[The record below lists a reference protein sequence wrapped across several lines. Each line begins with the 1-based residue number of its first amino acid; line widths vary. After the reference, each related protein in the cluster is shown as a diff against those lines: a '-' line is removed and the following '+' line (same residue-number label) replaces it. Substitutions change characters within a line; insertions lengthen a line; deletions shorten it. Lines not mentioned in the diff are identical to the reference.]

1 MRNITDIGARTFII
15 NRGLADGISLEQVV
29 IDAGGAVVGRVVK
42 VQTYDATI
50 LLVNDTSTTVIGRE
64 SGPNADPN
72 AIGNVQGQVGGLLL
86 MSYVSSTE
94 TLSKGTAVVTAG
106 MVSPGGD
113 VRSPYPPGLLIGTIL
128 SVARDP
134 NQVVQSAVV
143 QPAADLN
150 NIEWVLVITNYEG
163 GFASPEPSTSPS
175 PSGSS
180 SVGPT
185 ANPTPAIPRVTPTPG
200 PTPTP
205 PPGLVTPPPH

>member
-1 MRNITDIGARTFII
+1 
-15 NRGLADGISLEQVV
+15 
-29 IDAGGAVVGRVVK
+29 
-42 VQTYDATI
+42 
-50 LLVNDTSTTVIGRE
+50 
-64 SGPNADPN
+64 
-72 AIGNVQGQVGGLLL
+72 
-86 MSYVSSTE
+86 
-94 TLSKGTAVVTAG
+94 
-106 MVSPGGD
+106 MVSPGGE

>member
-1 MRNITDIGARTFII
+1 
-15 NRGLADGISLEQVV
+15 
-29 IDAGGAVVGRVVK
+29 
-42 VQTYDATI
+42 
-50 LLVNDTSTTVIGRE
+50 
-64 SGPNADPN
+64 
-72 AIGNVQGQVGGLLL
+72 
-86 MSYVSSTE
+86 VSSTE

-106 MVSPGGD
+106 MVSPGGE